1 MKDPAAPDLDPT
13 RSARYAPR
21 VRIALAQI
29 DTTVGAFEENAAA
42 AERAALAAADQGAQL
57 VVFPELTLPG
67 YPPKDLLELREF
79 AARGEQVLSKLS
91 REPVF
96 RRIAGLVGFAQAHE
110 GPGAGL
116 YNAAALLQDGAVKAV
131 ARKILLPTY
140 DVFDEAR
147 YFDPGAEATVVEVA
161 GVRVGVSICEDLWN
175 DKVFW
180 RKPRYLRDPI
190 EEMVARGAQCIVN
203 LSASPYA
210 LGKPEHRRR
219 MIGAAARRHGVA
231 IAICNLVGGND
242 SLLFDGRSAVFA
254 ADGAKVAEAA
264 AFEEALLVAALPEGR
279 RAERPANQ
287 GVAGSREAARDAE
300 HALAV
305 AAGYDSDLSDDSCA
319 ELVKAL
325 TLGIRDYAAKT
336 GFRSAVLGLSGG
348 IDSALTAVL
357 AARALGP
364 AQVTGIAMPSRY
376 TASMSNDD
384 ARLLAERLGIRF
396 LTLAIEPIF
405 SAYLAALAPVFAG
418 LKPDVTEENL
428 QARIRGTLLMA
439 HSNKTGALL
448 LSTGN
453 KSELGTGFC
462 TLYGD
467 MAGGLAAIGDLPK
480 TAVYAVSR
488 YLNRQGAEVIPER
501 IIDRPPTAEL
511 RENQTDQDTLPPYA
525 DLDRVLRGH
534 VEEHLGV
541 EALIARGEPAP
552 LVRRVLKL
560 VVGSE
565 YKRRQ
570 AAPVLRVS
578 ARAFGDGWRFPI
590 AQRYRA

>member
-1 MKDPAAPDLDPT
+1 M
-13 RSARYAPR
+13 
-21 VRIALAQI
+21 RIALAQL
-29 DTTVGAFEENAAA
+29 DTTVGALEENAAA
-42 AERAALAAADQGAQL
+42 AERAALAAAGQGAQL

-79 AARGEQVLSKLS
+79 VARGEQVLRKLAQQ
-91 REPVF
+91 PVF

-110 GPGAGL
+110 DPGAGL
-116 YNAAALLQDGAVKAV
+116 YNAAAWLHDGAVQAV

-147 YFDPGAEATVVEVA
+147 YFDPGAEATIVEIG

-180 RKPRYLRDPI
+180 RRPRYPRDPV
-190 EEMVARGAQCIVN
+190 EELVARGAHCIVN

-210 LGKPEHRRR
+210 LGKPSHRRR

-231 IAICNLVGGND
+231 IASCNLVGGND
-242 SLLFDGRSAVFA
+242 SLLFDGRSAIFA
-254 ADGAKVAEAA
+254 ADGTASAEAA
-264 AFEEALLVAALPEGR
+264 AFEEALLVGDLP
-279 RAERPANQ
+279 
-287 GVAGSREAARDAE
+287 AGPRAARREETTQASRGAAPAGE

-305 AAGYDSDLSDDSCA
+305 ASGYDSDLSDASCDD
-319 ELVKAL
+319 LVKAL

-376 TASMSNDD
+376 TAAMSNDD

-405 SAYLAALAPVFAG
+405 SAFLGALAPVFTG

-488 YLNRQGAEVIPER
+488 FLNRSGSEVIPAR
-501 IIDRPPTAEL
+501 ILDRPPTAEL

-534 VEEHLGV
+534 VEEHLGA
-541 EALIARGEPAP
+541 EALIARGEPAA
-552 LVRRVLKL
+552 LVRRVLQL

-578 ARAFGDGWRFPI
+578 ARAFGEGWRFPI
-590 AQRYRA
+590 AQRYRS

>member
-1 MKDPAAPDLDPT
+1 MSDLEPVLDPT

-21 VRIALAQI
+21 VRIALAQL

-79 AARGEQVLSKLS
+79 VARGEQVLNKLS
-91 REPVF
+91 QEPVF
-96 RRIAGLVGFAQAHE
+96 RRIAGLVGFAQAHD

-147 YFDPGAEATVVEVA
+147 YFDPGAEPTIVEIA
-161 GVRVGVSICEDLWN
+161 GVQVGVSICEDLWN

-190 EEMVARGAQCIVN
+190 EELVARGAQCIVN

-219 MIGAAARRHGVA
+219 MIAAAARRHGVA
-231 IAICNLVGGND
+231 IATCNLVGGND

-254 ADGAKVAEAA
+254 ADGATVTEAA
-264 AFEEALLVAALPEGR
+264 AFEEALLVASLPEGR
-279 RAERPANQ
+279 RAERPVSEAM
-287 GVAGSREAARDAE
+287 GGPREHARHTE

-376 TASMSNDD
+376 TASMSNED
-384 ARLLAERLGIRF
+384 ARLLAERLKIRF
-396 LTLAIEPIF
+396 LKIEIEPIF
-405 SAYLAALAPVFAG
+405 SAYLAALDQVLAG

-488 YLNRQGAEVIPER
+488 YLNRQGEGVIPER
-501 IIDRPPTAEL
+501 ILERPPTAEL
-511 RENQTDQDTLPPYA
+511 RENQTDQDTLPPYTE
-525 DLDRVLRGH
+525 LDRVLRGH
-534 VEEHLGV
+534 IEEHLGV
-541 EALIARGEPAP
+541 EALIERGEPAP